1 MHISSLSEETGASMT
16 RTIREVLEKKGH
28 QVHTIDVDAT
38 VMDAITVM
46 NQHHIGSVVVC
57 EAGAWVGIFTERD
70 VLTRIVAPRR
80 DPDTTRVRDV
90 MTRELFTMTPDQ
102 PLSAAMEAM
111 TQRRCRHVPIVA
123 AGKLHGMLSIGDVN
137 KALHADLAHELHE
150 LESYISSPYVA

>member
-1 MHISSLSEETGASMT
+1 MT

-28 QVHTIDVDAT
+28 QVHTIDAEAT
-38 VMDAITVM
+38 AMDAITVM

-57 EAGAWVGIFTERD
+57 ERGAWVGIFTERD

-90 MTRELFTMTPDQ
+90 MTRELFTMAPEQ

-111 TQRRCRHVPIVA
+111 TQRRCRHVPIVKG
-123 AGKLHGMLSIGDVN
+123 GKLEGMLSIGDVN
-137 KALHADLAHELHE
+137 KALQENLAHELHE

>member
-137 KALHADLAHELHE
+137 KALHAHLASELHE